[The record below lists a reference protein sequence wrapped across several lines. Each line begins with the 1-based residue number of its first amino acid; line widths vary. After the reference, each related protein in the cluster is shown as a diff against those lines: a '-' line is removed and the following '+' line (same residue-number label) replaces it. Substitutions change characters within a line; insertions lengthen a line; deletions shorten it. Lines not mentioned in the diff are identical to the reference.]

1 MTPVRVVLADD
12 HPLFRA
18 GLRAVIDAAEDLEVV
33 GEAGTGIEAVTL
45 GRAADLVLMDLRM
58 AVVDGL
64 EATRRLKVQSPSTAV
79 LVLSMSEEEAA
90 LNAAVRAGARGYL
103 LKGARPAEVLAA
115 VRAVAAGQVVFAARF
130 ATQVLGAVGAPTAL
144 TGPLASLTDRERAV
158 LDLVARGLDNAAVAS
173 RLHLSAGTTRNY
185 VAACSAKLATTSRA
199 QLVVLAR
206 EAGLGV

>member
-1 MTPVRVVLADD
+1 VTPVRVVLADD

-33 GEAGTGIEAVTL
+33 GEAETGIEAVTL

-58 AVVDGL
+58 PGVDGL
-64 EATRRLKVQSPSTAV
+64 EATRRLRVQSPSTA
-79 LVLSMSEEEAA
+79 
-90 LNAAVRAGARGYL
+90 
-103 LKGARPAEVLAA
+103 VLAA

-130 ATQVLGAVGAPTAL
+130 ATQVLGAVGAPTAV